1 MSLGNALPLHGLRRL
16 AIPWGLALGAVIAC
30 TDADRAETD
39 RAQQSET
46 EAASSQTAPS
56 DAHGRHDRETC
67 LDPSGPQLTGES
79 AGLVRIGA
87 AESGVRAE
95 CNVVADT
102 ALVLEGDVQPAILVE
117 VGTDTVLAE
126 LVQGRVWRIRVR
138 GPGLRTADSVGVG
151 TPARQLLTT
160 PGANVIWGEGNH
172 VIVSPEHCGL
182 SFRLTGLPRSARP
195 WRTAEV
201 AEMPDSV
208 RVGEVLVL
216 GSC

>member
-1 MSLGNALPLHGLRRL
+1 SSRRWPESRRDETGAGAARSSFFDATISAKCTSSPWRRDGGRWLMSLGNALPLHGLRRL

-126 LVQGRVWRIRVR
+126 IVQ
-138 GPGLRTADSVGVG
+138 
-151 TPARQLLTT
+151 
-160 PGANVIWGEGNH
+160 
-172 VIVSPEHCGL
+172 
-182 SFRLTGLPRSARP
+182 
-195 WRTAEV
+195 
-201 AEMPDSV
+201 
-208 RVGEVLVL
+208 
-216 GSC
+216 